1 MKYQKLSGSL
11 YCVAAAMIWGI
22 SFVAQK
28 TGASVGTFTFTGI
41 RMIVACVALL
51 PVIVFNQYRKNRG
64 IPKGQRNE
72 TDIKIVIRG
81 GTVTGI
87 ILAISINLQ
96 QHAFTYDIEAGKV
109 AFITALYM
117 ILVPVLGLFLRKRPP
132 FNIWIGVFLGTA
144 GLYFICVKKG
154 DLGTG
159 TGEILSLACALGFAL
174 HILAIDKYGAKLDAL
189 IYAFCQFFVTGVL
202 SVICMFIFEKPHIS
216 EITGAGLNI
225 LYAGIMGSACAFTF
239 QVMGQQRSEPAV
251 ASLLLCL
258 ESVFAVFFGWLILH
272 DNLGVRVLIGCAV
285 MFSGVLMTQIP
296 FDIIKG
302 RRKSKC

>member
-1 MKYQKLSGSL
+1 MKNQKLSVSL

-22 SFVAQK
+22 SFVVQK

-64 IPKGQRNE
+64 VPKNQRNK
-72 TDIKIVIRG
+72 TDIKTVLRG
-81 GTVTGI
+81 GMVTGI
-87 ILAISINLQ
+87 ILTISINLQ

-239 QVMGQQRSEPAV
+239 QVMGQQRSEPAI
-251 ASLLLCL
+251 AGLLLCL
-258 ESVFAVFFGWLILH
+258 ESVFAVLFGWLILH
-272 DNLGVRVLIGCAV
+272 DNLGTRVLIGCAV

-296 FDIIKG
+296 FDKIKG
-302 RRKSKC
+302 RKKIKC